1 MTLLYP
7 YQYLKKVTPIIYRIG
22 VSDLLKYKLKI
33 DYKKDNRFILD
44 IKDLYSK
51 VYAENVSSNLH
62 NHRTNTSYLFFSP
75 YDGIIVDKNYALLCR
90 PDFITRNTE
99 EDNWLFDI
107 RINCNHF
114 FNTYS

>member
-51 VYAENVSSNLH
+51 VYAENVMGYLNL
-62 NHRTNTSYLFFSP
+62 NQ
-75 YDGIIVDKNYALLCR
+75 
-90 PDFITRNTE
+90 PDYKLAYKHYFG
-99 EDNWLFDI
+99 
-107 RINCNHF
+107 
-114 FNTYS
+114 